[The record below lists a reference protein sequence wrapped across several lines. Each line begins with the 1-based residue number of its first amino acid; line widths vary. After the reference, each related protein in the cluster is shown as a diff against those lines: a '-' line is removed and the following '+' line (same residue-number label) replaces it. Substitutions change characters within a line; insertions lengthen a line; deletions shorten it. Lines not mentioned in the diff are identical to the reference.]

1 MTAKTRTRKPTAA
14 ERLAARALGRPEP
27 EEIVEDMTSSAVL
40 HAERLVS
47 ASKSAKPAGM
57 STAAWYARRAL
68 GGAAPAEDD
77 GVEEVEEEPRSLPQ
91 WARRMAYRPG
101 GGDAA

>member
-14 ERLAARALGRPEP
+14 ERHAARALGRPEP
-27 EEIVEDMTSSAVL
+27 QEIVEDMTSSAVL
-40 HAERLVS
+40 HAERLT
-47 ASKSAKPAGM
+47 APRTSAKPEGM
-57 STAAWYARRAL
+57 QTGDWYARRAR

-91 WARRMAYRPG
+91 WARRLAYRPG